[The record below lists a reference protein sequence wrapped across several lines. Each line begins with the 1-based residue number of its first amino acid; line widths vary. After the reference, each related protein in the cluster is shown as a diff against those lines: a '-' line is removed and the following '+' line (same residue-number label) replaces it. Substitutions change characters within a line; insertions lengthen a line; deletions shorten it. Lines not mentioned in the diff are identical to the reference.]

1 MKIIKLKYCF
11 FFLFAIPSIVFSQLF
26 PKLDKYNLTQVKGQ
40 VNIDIRLS
48 SGSICNGID
57 VYRSTDSI
65 NFVYIGGIP
74 GFCGS
79 FDVPTD
85 YQYTDEKPIVN
96 ATNYYYLDF
105 GGLGTS
111 PIQSINIIGLNQSGY
126 RLSPN
131 PSNSNVSLYFN
142 NSRFSEFEL
151 FLYNTHGQIVLQQK
165 TNLDFINLNVS
176 HLFSGIYSF
185 SLLDKSFN
193 QTIIGRLIVQH

>member
-1 MKIIKLKYCF
+1 MKHWELKYGLF
-11 FFLFAIPSIVFSQLF
+11 IFLIIPTLAVAQLF
-26 PKLDKYNLTQVKGQ
+26 PKLDKYSLTNINGQVKM
-40 VNIDIRLS
+40 DIRLS

-65 NFVYIGGIP
+65 NFTYIGGIP

-131 PSNSNVSLYFN
+131 PSNTNVSLYFN
-142 NSRFSEFEL
+142 NTRFSEFEL
-151 FLYNTHGQIVLQQK
+151 YLYNTHGQIVLQQR

-176 HLFSGIYSF
+176 HLLSGIYSF

-193 QTIIGRLIVQH
+193 QIINGRIVVQH